1 MFDPFSLGAAAI
13 SAGGSLLGGMMGAAG
28 QQATNAKQMEWQSNE
43 RYQAQLYNTAEAQ
56 KNRDW
61 QQEMSSTAY
70 QRAMADMKA
79 AGLNPI
85 MAYAQGG
92 ASTPGGSAGSISQGS
107 VSLGNP
113 GALAGAGVSSA
124 AQAGKFYADVAATKQ
139 IAAKDKSQEQLNKAS
154 EGNTKAMEELN
165 KGLQIKA
172 AQDTATS
179 AAQQKQAE
187 ENAKNIGADTI
198 NKNIQAGI
206 LSHDVT
212 TAAQKARLAKR
223 EADDAERYGS
233 GPYGQAVGAGTRVF
247 DTMSKG
253 GPSEGSDML
262 GRIVGRLIN
271 QFRSGTSSVPPG
283 TPGPLEIDIRK

>member
-1 MFDPFSLGAAAI
+1 MDPFSLGAAAI
-13 SAGGSLLGGMMGAAG
+13 SAGGSLLGGMMGQSG
-28 QQATNAKQMEWQSNE
+28 QQATNAKMMEFQNE
-43 RYQAQLYNTAEAQ
+43 QRYLSQLYNTAEAQ
-56 KNRDW
+56 KSRDW
-61 QQEMSSTAY
+61 QEEMSNTAY
-70 QRAMADMKA
+70 QRAMADMRA

-85 MAYAQGG
+85 MAFAQGG
-92 ASTPGGSAGSISQGS
+92 ASTPGGAQGSIGYSGA
-107 VSLGNP
+107 SLGNP

-124 AQAGKFYADVAATKQ
+124 AQVGKFYADVAATKQ
-139 IAAKDKSQEQLNKAS
+139 IAAKDKSQEELNKAS
-154 EGNTKAMEELN
+154 EGNTKAMEDLN
-165 KGLQIKA
+165 KGLKVKA

-206 LSHDVT
+206 LMHDTT
-212 TAAQKARLAKR
+212 TAAQRARLATR

-233 GPYGQAVGAGTRVF
+233 GHYGQAVGAGTRVL

-253 GPSEGSDML
+253 GPQDGSDLM
-262 GRIVGRLIN
+262 GRIVGRIIN
-271 QFRSGTSSVPPG
+271 QFRSGTSSTPPG